1 MKKIIKPLFW
11 IIILFAG
18 FFLGT
23 YWQSNQKVQQKN
35 ISPNQKVLVS
45 NQIPPSQGADKEDRF
60 TDHEKATINLF
71 EQAAPS
77 VVFITTSNVRRDYW
91 SRNVSEIPRGTG
103 SGFVWDPTGHII
115 TNYHVIQGADRAT
128 VTFADQTTYQASLVG
143 AAPEKDLAVLRIE
156 AENMKLKPIPVGTSD
171 NLRVGQSVF
180 AIGNPF
186 GLDQTLTTGVISA
199 LGREIESVGKV
210 PIRDVIQTDAA
221 INPGNSGGPL
231 LDSQG
236 KLIGVNTAIY
246 SPSGA
251 YAGVGFSIPSHVV
264 DWVVPDLI
272 KYGKINRP
280 TLGVELAS
288 SQVMRR
294 IGMEGILILEVLE
307 GGAADKS
314 GLQPTRRTREGSIV
328 LGDVI
333 TAINGEKV
341 SDRGDLILILEKYK
355 PGDNVTLDITRD
367 YKPIKV
373 ELTFD
378 MMFGQDRVIEK

>member
-1 MKKIIKPLFW
+1 M
-11 IIILFAG
+11 ILIGG

-23 YWQSNQKVQQKN
+23 SWQNSQQVPTKN
-35 ISPNQKVLVS
+35 ISPDEKILVS
-45 NQIPPSQGADKEDRF
+45 NQHPSNAKMVDKEDRF
-60 TDHEKATINLF
+60 TEFETATINLF
-71 EQAAPS
+71 ERAAPT

-103 SGFVWDPTGHII
+103 SGFVWDKEGHII

-128 VTFADQTTYQASLVG
+128 VTFSDQTTYQASLVG

-156 AENMKLKPIPVGTSD
+156 AENMKLKPIPVGASD

-186 GLDQTLTTGVISA
+186 GLDQTLTTGIISA

-236 KLIGVNTAIY
+236 KLIGVNTAIF

-264 DWVVPDLI
+264 AWVVPDLI

-288 SQVMRR
+288 PQVMRR
-294 IGMEGILILEVLE
+294 MGMEGILILEVLK
-307 GGAADKS
+307 GGAAEKS
-314 GLQPTRRTREGSIV
+314 GLRPTRRNREGSIV

-333 TAINGEKV
+333 TAINGDKV
-341 SDRGDLILILEKYK
+341 GDRGDLILILEKYK
-355 PGDNVTLDITRD
+355 PGDKVTLSITRD
-367 YKPIKV
+367 YKPVKV

>member
-1 MKKIIKPLFW
+1 MKNIIRSF
-11 IIILFAG
+11 IGIILLAAG
-18 FFLGT
+18 FFIGT
-23 YWQSNQKVQQKN
+23 SWQNRQAAGESENLKPKN
-35 ISPNQKVLVS
+35 LLVKNTASVAPQTVEPN
-45 NQIPPSQGADKEDRF
+45 DRF
-60 TDHEKATINLF
+60 TDYETATINLF
-71 EQAAPS
+71 ERAAPS

-91 SRNVSEIPRGTG
+91 SRNVSEIPRGSG
-103 SGFVWDPTGHII
+103 SGFVWDESGHII

-128 VTFADQTTYQASLVG
+128 VTFSDQTTYPATLVG
-143 AAPEKDLAVLRIE
+143 AAPEKDLAVLKIE
-156 AENMKLKPIPVGTSD
+156 VKDMELQPIPVGTSD

-186 GLDQTLTTGVISA
+186 GLDQTLTTGIISA

-288 SQVMRR
+288 PQVMRR
-294 IGMEGILILEVLE
+294 IGMEGILILGIVK
-307 GGAADKS
+307 GGAAEKS
-314 GLQPTRRTREGSIV
+314 GLQPTQRLRNGSVI

-333 TAINGEKV
+333 TSINDEKV
-341 SDRGDLILILEKYK
+341 TNQGELILILEKYK
-355 PGDNVTLDITRD
+355 PGDRVTVGIIRDYEPAEVTLTLDSLR
-367 YKPIKV
+367 
-373 ELTFD
+373 
-378 MMFGQDRVIEK
+378 

>member
-1 MKKIIKPLFW
+1 MKNILKPL
-11 IIILFAG
+11 IGILLLVAG
-18 FFLGT
+18 FFIGT
-23 YWQSNQKVQQKN
+23 SWQNRTGESVATTNQNLITPKDNSGSTTSNTVD
-35 ISPNQKVLVS
+35 PN
-45 NQIPPSQGADKEDRF
+45 DRF
-60 TDHEKATINLF
+60 TDHEVATINLF
-71 EQAAPS
+71 ERAAPS

-91 SRNVSEIPRGTG
+91 SRNVSEIPRGSG
-103 SGFVWDPTGHII
+103 SGFVWDELGHII
-115 TNYHVIQGADRAT
+115 TNYHVIQGADKAT
-128 VTFADQTTYQASLVG
+128 VTFADQTTYPATLVG

-156 AENMKLKPIPVGTSD
+156 ADNMELQPIPVGASD

-186 GLDQTLTTGVISA
+186 GLDQTLTTGIISA

-280 TLGVELAS
+280 TLGVHLAS
-288 SQVMRR
+288 PRDMQR
-294 IGMEGILILEVLE
+294 IGMEGILILEVLR
-307 GGAADKS
+307 GGAAEKA
-314 GLQPTRRTREGSIV
+314 GLIPTRYNRQGSIV

-341 SDRGDLILILEKYK
+341 TNRGELVLILEKYK
-355 PGDNVTLDITRD
+355 PGDRVTLSITRD
-367 YKPIKV
+367 YEPAEI

-378 MMFGQDRVIEK
+378 SMQ

>member
-1 MKKIIKPLFW
+1 MKNIFAPLFG
-11 IIILFAG
+11 ILLLVAG
-18 FFLGT
+18 FLIGT
-23 YWQSNQKVQQKN
+23 SWQNRQETSGKN
-35 ISPNQKVLVS
+35 TDQDQRMLRKSPGSDSPQTIKKN
-45 NQIPPSQGADKEDRF
+45 DRF
-60 TDHEKATINLF
+60 TDHEVATINLF
-71 EQAAPS
+71 ERAAPS
-77 VVFITTSNVRRDYW
+77 VVFITTSNLRRDYW
-91 SRNVSEIPRGTG
+91 SRNISEIPRGSG
-103 SGFVWDPTGHII
+103 SGFVWDEEGHII

-128 VTFADQTTYQASLVG
+128 VTFADQATYPAKLVG

-156 AENMKLKPIPVGTSD
+156 AKDMDLQPIPVGASD

-186 GLDQTLTTGVISA
+186 GLDQTLTTGIISA

-231 LDSQG
+231 LDSRG
-236 KLIGVNTAIY
+236 ELIGVNTAIF

-272 KYGKINRP
+272 EFGKINRP

-288 SQVMRR
+288 PQVMRR
-294 IGMEGILILEVLE
+294 MGMEGILILEIIK
-307 GGAADKS
+307 GGAAEKS
-314 GLQPTRRTREGSIV
+314 GLRPTQRMRNGSIV

-341 SDRGDLILILEKYK
+341 DNRGELILILEKYK
-355 PGDNVTLDITRD
+355 PGEEVSVSIIRD
-367 YKPIKV
+367 YEPAEVI
-373 ELTFD
+373 LTFD
-378 MMFGQDRVIEK
+378 SMR

>member
-1 MKKIIKPLFW
+1 MKNIIKPLIW
-11 IIILFAG
+11 LFLLIAG
-18 FFLGT
+18 FFIGT
-23 YWQSNQKVQQKN
+23 SWQNRQEFTEKN
-35 ISPNQKVLVS
+35 INQNPAILAS
-45 NQIPPSQGADKEDRF
+45 NASSTTAQNVDKDDRF
-60 TDHEKATINLF
+60 TDHEVATINLF
-71 EQAAPS
+71 ERAAPS

-91 SRNVSEIPRGTG
+91 SSNVSEIPRGSG
-103 SGFVWDPTGHII
+103 SGFVWDETGHII

-128 VTFADQTTYQASLVG
+128 VTFADQTTYPASLVG

-156 AENMKLKPIPVGTSD
+156 AENMKLQPIPIGASD

-186 GLDQTLTTGVISA
+186 GLDQTLTTGIISA
-199 LGREIESVGKV
+199 LEREIESVGKV

-280 TLGVELAS
+280 TLGVKLAS
-288 SQVMRR
+288 PQIMRR
-294 IGMEGILILEVLE
+294 MGMEGILILDIIK
-307 GGAADKS
+307 GGAAERS
-314 GLQPTRRTREGSIV
+314 GLKPTRRNQQGSIV

-333 TAINGEKV
+333 TAINGEPV
-341 SDRGDLILILEKYK
+341 TNRGELILILEKYK
-355 PGDNVTLDITRD
+355 PGEKVRLDITRD
-367 YKPIKV
+367 YERVEV

-378 MMFGQDRVIEK
+378 SMR

>member
-1 MKKIIKPLFW
+1 MKTIIKPVFW
-11 IIILFAG
+11 ILLLFVG
-18 FFLGT
+18 FFIGT
-23 YWQSNQKVQQKN
+23 SWQNREDIEGNTLHNQEKISVKN
-35 ISPNQKVLVS
+35 AISTVPQTVER
-45 NQIPPSQGADKEDRF
+45 DERF
-60 TDHEKATINLF
+60 TDHEVATINLF
-71 EQAAPS
+71 ERAAPS

-91 SRNVSEIPRGTG
+91 SRNVSEIPRGSG
-103 SGFVWDPTGHII
+103 SGFVWDKKGHII
-115 TNYHVIQGADRAT
+115 TNYHVIQGADKAT
-128 VTFADQTTYQASLVG
+128 VTFADQTTYPATLVG
-143 AAPEKDLAVLRIE
+143 AAPEKDLAVLRIDT
-156 AENMKLKPIPVGTSD
+156 ENTPLQPIPVGASD
-171 NLRVGQSVF
+171 DLRVGQSVF

-236 KLIGVNTAIY
+236 KLIGVNTAIF

-272 KYGKINRP
+272 KFGKINRP

-288 SQVMRR
+288 PQVMRR
-294 IGMEGILILEVLE
+294 IGMDGILILEVLR
-307 GGAADKS
+307 GGAAEKY
-314 GLQPTRRTREGSIV
+314 GLQPTRRMRNGSIV

-333 TAINGEKV
+333 TSINGEKV
-341 SDRGDLILILEKYK
+341 ANRGELILILEKYK
-355 PGDNVTLDITRD
+355 PGDQVTVAIVRD
-367 YKPIKV
+367 YKPVEV
-373 ELTFD
+373 ELTLD
-378 MMFGQDRVIEK
+378 SIR

>member
-1 MKKIIKPLFW
+1 MKNIFKPIIW
-11 IIILFAG
+11 ILLLFAG
-18 FFLGT
+18 FFFGT
-23 YWQSNQKVQQKN
+23 SWQNRQVASNEKNNNQEQK
-35 ISPNQKVLVS
+35 ILVS
-45 NQIPPSQGADKEDRF
+45 NQSPTNAQSVDPEDRF
-60 TDHEKATINLF
+60 TDHEVATINLF
-71 EQAAPS
+71 ERAAPS

-91 SRNVSEIPRGTG
+91 SRNLSEIPRGSG
-103 SGFVWDPTGHII
+103 SGFVWDESGHII
-115 TNYHVIQGADRAT
+115 TNYHVIQGADKAT
-128 VTFADQTTYQASLVG
+128 VTFSDQTTYPATLVG

-156 AENMKLKPIPVGTSD
+156 SDDMELQPIPVGASD

-288 SQVMRR
+288 PQVMRR
-294 IGMEGILILEVLE
+294 IGMEGILIIEVLK
-307 GGAADKS
+307 GGAAEKS
-314 GLQPTRRTREGSIV
+314 GLQPTRYTRQGSIV

-341 SDRGDLILILEKYK
+341 KNRGELILILEKYK
-355 PGDNVTLDITRD
+355 PGDRVTLSITRD
-367 YKPIKV
+367 YEPAEV

-378 MMFGQDRVIEK
+378 SMK